1 MVIWPSRFNFILPA
15 LAAALVL
22 TGCQTPSKSLQATF
36 RVHLE
41 VNPRFHPN
49 CEPAAIYRADPVLVN
64 VDRTPFLTEAF
75 VERAEVVNT
84 MGSFALMVK
93 FDARGSLLLEV
104 NTSKNPGKHIAIS
117 SAFGKKLAETRW
129 LAAPLISQRVN
140 NGYLVFTPDCTRE
153 EAEQIATGLNN
164 VSDKVKR
171 EKTK

>member
-1 MVIWPSRFNFILPA
+1 M
-15 LAAALVL
+15 
-22 TGCQTPSKSLQATF
+22 
-36 RVHLE
+36 E
-41 VNPRFHPN
+41 VNPRLHPN

-93 FDARGSLLLEV
+93 LDARGSVLLELH
-104 NTSKNPGKHIAIS
+104 TTQNPGKHLAIS

-129 LAAPLISQRVN
+129 LAAPLIYQRIN
-140 NGYLVFTPDCTRE
+140 NGHLVFTPDCSRE
-153 EAEQIATGLNN
+153 EAQQIATGLNN